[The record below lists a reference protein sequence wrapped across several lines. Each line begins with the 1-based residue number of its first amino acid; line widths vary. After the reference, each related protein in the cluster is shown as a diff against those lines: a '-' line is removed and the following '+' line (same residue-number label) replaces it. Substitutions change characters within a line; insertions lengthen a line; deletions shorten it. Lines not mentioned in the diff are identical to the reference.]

1 MKLTSSKRK
10 TLPFAFS
17 LLTTSLLTSLVG
29 LPIAPALAN
38 CNDRPASIEWFGPVM
53 SEHFQQLQAQQL
65 QTQPG
70 PLSENASVLDRIEG
84 RQIHLTPEFDRLTGA
99 AKREVIDS
107 LLAINFEDYL
117 TAEELDAKVTSPGNA
132 GIGTWPY
139 DVVTADG
146 RRVLEVYDGCTQ
158 RTLLTEKDRFD
169 LYYTRYYDEVG
180 QNTSQ
185 GHLRNAGTPSWRQ
198 VNFPI
203 EATTEL
209 LVRTGFW
216 NVIGYERSTG
226 VEDLWWIAWV
236 PEQGHFEVN
245 VPENFDYDLLQRYW
259 EVADRDYTYVVVR
272 EDGTQLGIKQF

>member
-1 MKLTSSKRK
+1 MPFNPQNHKTSFLT
-10 TLPFAFS
+10 FS
-17 LLTTSLLTSLVG
+17 LLVTSLLTWS

-38 CNDRPASIEWFGPVM
+38 CSDRPASLEWFGPVM
-53 SEHFQQLQAQQL
+53 SEHFQRLQSPSS
-65 QTQPG
+65 T
-70 PLSENASVLDRIEG
+70 PLRNASVLDRIEG
-84 RQIHLTPEFDRLTGA
+84 RQIHLTPEFDTLTGT

-107 LLAINFEDYL
+107 LLAIDFEDYL
-117 TAEELDAKVTSPGNA
+117 TAEELEAKVTSPGNA

-146 RRVLEVYDGCTQ
+146 RRILEVYDGCTQ
-158 RTLLTEKDRFD
+158 RTLLTEHDRFG
-169 LYYTRYYDEVG
+169 LYYTRYYNEVG
-180 QNTSQ
+180 RDTSQ

-216 NVIGYERSTG
+216 NVIGYEHSIG
-226 VEDLWWIAWV
+226 FEDLWWIAWV
-236 PEQGHFEVN
+236 PEQGYFEVN

>member
-1 MKLTSSKRK
+1 MKFTATKRK
-10 TLPFAFS
+10 TPLFAFS
-17 LLTTSLLTSLVG
+17 LLTTSVLTSLFG
-29 LPIAPALAN
+29 LPIAPVLAN
-38 CNDRPASIEWFGPVM
+38 CNDRPASVEWFGPVM
-53 SEHFQQLQAQQL
+53 SEHFENLQSPSG
-65 QTQPG
+65 T
-70 PLSENASVLDRIEG
+70 LSENASVLDRIEG
-84 RQIHLTPEFDRLTGA
+84 RQIYLTPEFDTLTGT

-107 LLAINFEDYL
+107 LLAIDFEDYL
-117 TAEELDAKVTSPGNA
+117 TAEELEAKVTSPGNA

-139 DVVTADG
+139 DIVTADG

-158 RTLLTEKDRFD
+158 RTLLTEHDRFD
-169 LYYTRYYDEVG
+169 LYYTRYYNEVG
-180 QNTSQ
+180 RNTSQ

-209 LVRTGFW
+209 LVRTDFW
-216 NVIGYERSTG
+216 NVIGYEHSTG
-226 VEDLWWIAWV
+226 FENLWWIAWV